1 MNGAWGGEKDIS
13 LTGRV
18 MYDSE
23 NLYLGLTVEDNAFVQ
38 ENTGADIWNGDCV
51 QLAIEDFS
59 EEERDANTSKFTEIG
74 IAQTKDGPTI
84 WRYNSCYDLPSGE
97 IKNAEVK
104 IKRIG
109 TETIYEIKIPF
120 SELFKE
126 GYVLKADKTMGFSIV
141 VNDADNKERKG
152 WIEYNSGVGRD
163 KNSKL
168 FGTLKFAS

>member
-1 MNGAWGGEKDIS
+1 M
-13 LTGRV
+13 
-18 MYDSE
+18 
-23 NLYLGLTVEDNAFVQ
+23 
-38 ENTGADIWNGDCV
+38 
-51 QLAIEDFS
+51 
-59 EEERDANTSKFTEIG
+59 
-74 IAQTKDGPTI
+74 
-84 WRYNSCYDLPSGE
+84 PSGE
-97 IKNAEVK
+97 IKNAEAK

-126 GYVLKADKTMGFSIV
+126 GYVLKTDKTMGFSIV